1 MVHHLLYSSRCSL
14 CITEAGRGGDG
25 TPDRLVFVSHDFEMQ
40 TGYRVEEVL
49 GRNCRWA
56 FYVL

>member
-14 CITEAGRGGDG
+14 CITEAGRGRDG

-56 FYVL
+56 S